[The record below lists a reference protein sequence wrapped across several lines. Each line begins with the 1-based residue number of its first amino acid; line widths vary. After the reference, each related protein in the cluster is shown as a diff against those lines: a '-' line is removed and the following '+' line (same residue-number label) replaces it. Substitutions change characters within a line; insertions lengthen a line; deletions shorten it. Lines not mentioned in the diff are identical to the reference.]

1 MTLRRQHAPAGASQR
16 PWTADETI
24 VATCYYTC
32 SLIPPQFLARAGH
45 TPRRL
50 ASAVRSAS
58 SAGASGAT
66 AGSSPP
72 HAIIPHPSTCPYVV
86 TLLATGERA
95 LDGRGGTNSDHSDC
109 LVVAAGCDA
118 MRRLGD
124 ALAARHHERVFT
136 LFVPR
141 TSDPASARSLA
152 GDLERLDQWL
162 AARAP
167 TGRADA
173 ESGVGD
179 ERVAAAGDSEL
190 NTVEMRPPDTFSY
203 PTPPRPGGAF
213 VVAGP
218 LSDDGLLRFIEELGL
233 HISGVESCSGPE
245 RGEALADLGTEDI
258 GLNEVATGI
267 LKAVSCPRSSAPA
280 RREYLAR
287 RLEESGAAA
296 VIYARLPFC
305 DPSAYD
311 TLGVE
316 RLAAQ
321 RGLPYLEVEIGFPF
335 ETTGPLRV
343 RIEAFLE
350 TLLLDAELSELA
362 DLDDMEDLEDL
373 DHLVGA

>member
-1 MTLRRQHAPAGASQR
+1 MMTRAHLSGAR
-16 PWTADETI
+16 WIANKTI

-50 ASAVRSAS
+50 ASVGRSAS
-58 SAGASGAT
+58 SEGAFGAV
-66 AGSSPP
+66 AAASSAN
-72 HAIIPHPSTCPYVV
+72 AIIPHPSTCPYVV
-86 TLLATGERA
+86 TLLAAGGHVLA
-95 LDGRGGTNSDHSDC
+95 GDGDQDTSSDC

-124 ALAARHHERVFT
+124 ALADRHRGRVFT

-141 TSDPASARSLA
+141 TPDPASARSLA
-152 GDLERLDQWL
+152 GDLERLEEWL

-167 TGRADA
+167 VGRAGGA
-173 ESGVGD
+173 SGVG
-179 ERVAAAGDSEL
+179 AAGGADL
-190 NTVEMRPPDTFSY
+190 NTAEADPPDTFSY

-218 LSDDGLLRFIEELGL
+218 LSDDGILRFIETLGL

-245 RGEALADLGTEDI
+245 RSEALAGFGAQSMGFD
-258 GLNEVATGI
+258 EVATGV
-267 LKAVSCPRSSAPA
+267 LQAVSCPRSSVPA

-316 RLAAQ
+316 RLAAEQ
-321 RGLPYLEVEIGFPF
+321 GLPYLEVEIGFPF
-335 ETTGPLRV
+335 EASGPLRV

-362 DLDDMEDLEDL
+362 DLDDLLDL
-373 DHLVGA
+373 DGSGGA